1 MNCPKCQAGNPDGM
15 KFCGECGAKLE
26 RVCPKCHFPNPPQF
40 KFCGQCG
47 HDLTPP
53 KEAPSLDYT
62 RPQSYTP
69 RFLADKII
77 TSRSAMEGERKLVS
91 VLFADAAN
99 FTAMSEKLDPEQ
111 VHQIMDGDRAHIGAN
126 GNTANP

>member
-26 RVCPKCHFPNPPQF
+26 RVCPRCHFPNPPQF

-62 RPQSYTP
+62 RSQYPSLRDHRRISFTLLVI
-69 RFLADKII
+69 RRGADL
-77 TSRSAMEGERKLVS
+77 SLHRSGK
-91 VLFADAAN
+91 
-99 FTAMSEKLDPEQ
+99 
-111 VHQIMDGDRAHIGAN
+111 GC
-126 GNTANP
+126 